1 MQRRVVVGVVL
12 VFCAATIAHATSAGA
27 AEKPAAT
34 EVGVTPTELH
44 IAVIADVDT
53 PLAPGA
59 YAGARDAV
67 QAFGKYINQQGGLA
81 GRKVVVDFY
90 DSKLNGDETRNAIIK
105 ACQNDF
111 AMVGTGA
118 LFLNNVD
125 DMLACPDAKGAKTG
139 LPDVPV
145 VSLWEPHQNSPV
157 SFPITA
163 PAKVFTDPSGQTYQA
178 RVGRFR
184 WYLQHVSKDLHGIFL
199 VGADL
204 PALKTASIPIW
215 LGAQKVGVK
224 SDGVFDVHGA
234 DGQDKYLPMA
244 TAMQSHGSTIESS
257 AVNDTSQAYMLKEA
271 AVQGVSTVK
280 VWDCTSA
287 CYSKRFL
294 ETAGAKAE
302 GEYVDMPFVP
312 VEEAKYS
319 PAVRAYVKSVGS
331 GVIDGNGEEAWGAAL
346 FFRDAVN
353 AVVKAGGVNALTRAN
368 FLTQARKIHAFNAD
382 GMLPTS
388 DIPAKKATPCTSLFQ
403 VKGGKYV
410 RVFPKK
416 PATFD
421 CNPKNVVT
429 VKQSGS

>member
-1 MQRRVVVGVVL
+1 M
-12 VFCAATIAHATSAGA
+12 
-27 AEKPAAT
+27 
-34 EVGVTPTELH
+34 
-44 IAVIADVDT
+44 
-53 PLAPGA
+53 
-59 YAGARDAV
+59 
-67 QAFGKYINQQGGLA
+67 
-81 GRKVVVDFY
+81 
-90 DSKLNGDETRNAIIK
+90 
-105 ACQNDF
+105 
-111 AMVGTGA
+111 
-118 LFLNNVD
+118 
-125 DMLACPDAKGAKTG
+125 
-139 LPDVPV
+139 
-145 VSLWEPHQNSPV
+145 
-157 SFPITA
+157 
-163 PAKVFTDPSGQTYQA
+163 
-178 RVGRFR
+178 
-184 WYLQHVSKDLHGIFL
+184 
-199 VGADL
+199 
-204 PALKTASIPIW
+204 PIW

-257 AVNDTSQAYMLKEA
+257 AVNDTSQAFMLKEA

-312 VEEAKYS
+312 VEEAKHS
-319 PAVRAYVKSVGS
+319 PAVKAYVKSVGS

-368 FLTQARKIHAFNAD
+368 FLTQAKKIHAFNAD

-421 CNPKNVVT
+421 CNPQNVVT

>member
-1 MQRRVVVGVVL
+1 M
-12 VFCAATIAHATSAGA
+12 
-27 AEKPAAT
+27 
-34 EVGVTPTELH
+34 
-44 IAVIADVDT
+44 
-53 PLAPGA
+53 
-59 YAGARDAV
+59 

-204 PALKTASIPIW
+204 PALKTASMPIW

-319 PAVRAYVKSVGS
+319 PAVKAYVKSVGS

-368 FLTQARKIHAFNAD
+368 FLTQAKKIHAFNAD

-388 DIPAKKATPCTSLFQ
+388 DIPGQEGDAVHVAVPGEGRQVRAGVPEEAGDVRLQPPERRHREAIRKLRTSSWRTSCPGRLRWSPARARTSARESRS
-403 VKGGKYV
+403 KWARAV
-410 RVFPKK
+410 R
-416 PATFD
+416 
-421 CNPKNVVT
+421 
-429 VKQSGS
+429 